1 VCFIGISQEAYRAA
15 VREGADISWYCV
27 SCLGDPV
34 AESTRDGDSSADIL
48 GSEEFNPPV
57 ESSEDHFDEST
68 VQSTVAE
75 SVITEPET
83 SVSTVQSTVA
93 ESVITEPE
101 TSVSTVQSTV
111 AESVTTEP
119 ETSVS
124 DPPVEPTIDESAIE
138 GPTPQP
144 VVTENQ
150 PLTFK
155 IVEGASE
162 RGKRKL
168 IDSWGFIVLQCR
180 IAPKK
185 K

>member
-1 VCFIGISQEAYRAA
+1 MCFIGISQEAYRAA
-15 VREGADISWYCV
+15 VREGADISWYCA

-57 ESSEDHFDEST
+57 ESSEDHFDE
-68 VQSTVAE
+68 
-75 SVITEPET
+75 
-83 SVSTVQSTVA
+83 
-93 ESVITEPE
+93 
-101 TSVSTVQSTV
+101 STVQSTV

-168 IDSWGFIVLQCR
+168 IDSWGFSYNVKRQRLTATDWQCTVR
-180 IAPKK
+180 PQVSYLISFTLI
-185 K
+185 

>member
-1 VCFIGISQEAYRAA
+1 MCFIGISQEAYRAA
-15 VREGADISWYCV
+15 VREGADIPWYCV

-57 ESSEDHFDEST
+57 ESSEDNFDEST

-75 SVITEPET
+75 SVTTEPET
-83 SVSTVQSTVA
+83 SVS
-93 ESVITEPE
+93 I
-101 TSVSTVQSTV
+101 VQSTV

-168 IDSWGFIVLQCR
+168 IDSWGFSYNVKRQRLTATDWQCTVR
-180 IAPKK
+180 PQVSYLISLH
-185 K
+185 